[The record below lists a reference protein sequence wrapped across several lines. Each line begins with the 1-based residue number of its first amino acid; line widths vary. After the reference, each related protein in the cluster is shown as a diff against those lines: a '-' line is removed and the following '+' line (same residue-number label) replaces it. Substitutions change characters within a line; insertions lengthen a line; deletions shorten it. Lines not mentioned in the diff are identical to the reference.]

1 MSVAIATM
9 GKFIPAVGG
18 IREVE
23 VEVQGSGGGG
33 SSYGW
38 ERKKPQIIVN
48 SVFDEE
54 DTIRISVT
62 KVTEWS

>member
-18 IREVE
+18 SVTKIVE
-23 VEVQGSGGGG
+23 VEAAGGG
-33 SSYGW
+33 SMGW
-38 ERKKPQIIVN
+38 EKQKPTIVVD
-48 SVFDEE
+48 SVYDEE
-54 DTIRISVT
+54 DTIRIKVT

>member
-9 GKFIPAVGG
+9 GKFIP
-18 IREVE
+18 RFPEEVV

-48 SVFDEE
+48 NVFDEE
-54 DTIRISVT
+54 DTLRISVT

>member
-9 GKFIPAVGG
+9 GKFIPRFIQEIPVDSGS
-18 IREVE
+18 
-23 VEVQGSGGGG
+23 GSGGGG

-54 DTIRISVT
+54 DDIRISIT

>member
-9 GKFIPAVGG
+9 GKYIPRFVQQVT
-18 IREVE
+18 VE
-23 VEVQGSGGGG
+23 SIGGG

-38 ERKKPQIIVN
+38 AERKPQIIVN
-48 SVFDEE
+48 SVADE
-54 DTIRISVT
+54 DDIFRISVV

>member
-1 MSVAIATM
+1 MSVAIATL
-9 GKFIPAVGG
+9 GKFIPRFTQEVPVDSG
-18 IREVE
+18 I
-23 VEVQGSGGGG
+23 GGGG

-54 DTIRISVT
+54 DDIRI
-62 KVTEWS
+62 KVTGVKEWS

>member
-9 GKFIPAVGG
+9 GKFIP
-18 IREVE
+18 RFTQEVP
-23 VEVQGSGGGG
+23 VDSGSGGGG
-33 SSYGW
+33 SYGW

-54 DTIRISVT
+54 DDIRISIT

>member
-18 IREVE
+18 GVITKTIEVD
-23 VEVQGSGGGG
+23 SGGGG

-38 ERKKPQIIVN
+38 ERKKPQIIVDD
-48 SVFDEE
+48 VFDSE
-54 DTIRISVT
+54 DTIRIKVT

>member
-9 GKFIPAVGG
+9 GKFASISCNKQ
-18 IREVE
+18 EVL
-23 VEVQGSGGGG
+23 VDAGGGG

-38 ERKKPQIIVN
+38 ERKKPQIIVKN
-48 SVFDEE
+48 VYDEE
-54 DTIRISVT
+54 DDIRIRIT

>member
-18 IREVE
+18 VREVE
-23 VEVQGSGGGG
+23 VEGAGGGG

-38 ERKKPQIIVN
+38 EKKKPQIIVDD
-48 SVFDEE
+48 VFDSE
-54 DTIRISVT
+54 DTLRISVV
-62 KVTEWS
+62 KVKEWS

>member
-9 GKFIPAVGG
+9 GKFIP
-18 IREVE
+18 RFPVE
-23 VEVQGSGGGG
+23 VEVDSGLGGGG

-48 SVFDEE
+48 NVFDED

-62 KVTEWS
+62 KVKEWS

>member
-9 GKFIPAVGG
+9 GKFIPRFVE
-18 IREVE
+18 EVP
-23 VEVQGSGGGG
+23 VDVQVAGGGG

-48 SVFDEE
+48 NVFDEE
-54 DTIRISVT
+54 DTIRIRVT

>member
-18 IREVE
+18 VREIEVE
-23 VEVQGSGGGG
+23 GAGGG

-38 ERKKPQIIVN
+38 ERKKPQIIVDN
-48 SVFDEE
+48 VFDEE
-54 DTIRISVT
+54 DTLRISVT